1 MTSRISQSIEETAE
15 LARQLGDRIRAGMRI
30 GLCGPLGA
38 GKTTF
43 AKAMISQLTG
53 VAVEDIPSPTFT
65 LVEEYQGKFPI
76 YHVDLYRIETPEEGK
91 ELPWD
96 DLFSPEALTLVEWPE
111 RLAGLLSHCQIE
123 VHFSKEDNGARM
135 LQMIDKDVL

>member
-43 AKAMISQLTG
+43 AKALISRLTG
-53 VAVEDIPSPTFT
+53 VAAEDIPSPTFT
-65 LVEEYQGKFPI
+65 LVEEYQGNFPI

-123 VHFSKEDNGARM
+123 VHFSREDNGTRM
-135 LQMIDKDVL
+135 LQMIEKEVL